1 MLETILT
8 LTLQEAQIEKESGAT
23 KTQTPTKIERYAGGY
38 YLFIVKGNEKWSFE
52 LPKDKTIDKEAFKK
66 EISSVKGVKEVQ
78 FDEKTKTWTIKV
90 DKEDKVLKI
99 VNKHGFIKQEKKTE
113 TK

>member
-8 LTLQEAQIEKESGAT
+8 LTLQEAKIEKETGAT
-23 KTQTPTKIERYAGGY
+23 KTQTPTKIEKYAGGY
-38 YLFIVKGNEKWSFE
+38 YLFIVKGDEKWSFE
-52 LPKDKTIDKEAFKK
+52 LPKDKTIDMEAFKK

-90 DKEDKVLKI
+90 DKEDEVVKI